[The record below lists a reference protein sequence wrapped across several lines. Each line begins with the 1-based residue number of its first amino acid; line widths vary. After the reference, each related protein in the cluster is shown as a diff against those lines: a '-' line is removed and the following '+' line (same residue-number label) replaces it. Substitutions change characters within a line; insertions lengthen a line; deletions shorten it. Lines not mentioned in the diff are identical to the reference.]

1 MYTQIVGDP
10 NFPPTIQPC
19 SDFGPNYVLDGF
31 PNTNGSYWN
40 GGNTPLNFYKSIRN
54 VNVDTT
60 KVDPSVNVK
69 CLNWAV
75 SQATS
80 IKYMTFIMAENGLH
94 QGVESQGSLA
104 PTIKDNTGG
113 SGTMFGDLTFKNG
126 NTCLTIS
133 NQQFHFK

>member
-40 GGNTPLNFYKSIRN
+40 GGNASLNFYKSIRN
-54 VNVDTT
+54 VNIDTT

-80 IKYMTFIMAENGLH
+80 IKYMTFIMAKNGLH
-94 QGVESQGSLA
+94 QGIESQGSLD
-104 PTIKDNTGG
+104 PTI
-113 SGTMFGDLTFKNG
+113 MHQRQYWRLG
-126 NTCLTIS
+126 N
-133 NQQFHFK
+133 NVWRPHFQERKHVFDY